1 MSRNKNLK
9 AGLVRENSELGF
21 GHVKLELPLEHG
33 GGVQQVVWEVVL
45 ENRARDSDLKA
56 LYKDLIAD
64 SALCMGSVT
73 HLIDVC

>member
-33 GGVQQVVWEVVL
+33 GGVQQVV
-45 ENRARDSDLKA
+45 
-56 LYKDLIAD
+56 
-64 SALCMGSVT
+64 
-73 HLIDVC
+73 